1 MRHLFKVERIDELI
15 DRELSLQIRLVAED
29 EKRDAFQSRLLQQ
42 QLQLLSRD
50 WQSVPVSRVD
60 DEAGRVSE
68 WVRARARWPTHTM
81 AFTPRQY
88 LSHMERNLG

>member
-15 DRELSLQIRLVAED
+15 DRELSLQIGLVAED
-29 EKRDAFQSRLLQQ
+29 EKGDAFQSRLLQQ

-60 DEAGRVSE
+60 DEAGRG
-68 WVRARARWPTHTM
+68 
-81 AFTPRQY
+81 Q
-88 LSHMERNLG
+88 